1 MSKVWFRVE
10 TAGCC
15 VKCCAGADFGV
26 YITIV
31 SVALDNGVR
40 RNLFTLEAAV
50 SKRRTTLAEVAAAA
64 GVSVA
69 TVSKVLNDRVDVS
82 AETRRRVQKYLKDSE
97 YRPAGSGSARPR
109 ELGRSVEVVV
119 PELQNPYIIGVL
131 EGIVSSA
138 AAEGF
143 EVVIGRLPSSGSWM
157 VDPQTLLRSE
167 HVGAIFITADA
178 SKASL
183 KALDDAGF
191 PVVVVDPLRVDGSR
205 CISIGATNFTGG
217 VTAAEHLLSLGHR
230 RIGHAGGP
238 HSADCSHA
246 RLAGLTSAL
255 RKAGI
260 ELDETLVTHCAFTYD
275 AGRRA
280 AHDLLDRSDRP
291 TAIFAASDE
300 IALGVMEEARRR
312 SIRIP
317 QDLSVVGF
325 DDTFLASRSAPPL
338 TTVAQPLLE
347 MGRVATRSLAQM
359 ITNDVV
365 GTRHIELAT
374 RLVIRNS
381 TAPPSQSASSS
392 TSHPHSVADA
402 HSVADPPPEGQGLEL
417 NMREA

>member
-1 MSKVWFRVE
+1 VPK
-10 TAGCC
+10 G
-15 VKCCAGADFGV
+15 
-26 YITIV
+26 
-31 SVALDNGVR
+31 
-40 RNLFTLEAAV
+40 
-50 SKRRTTLAEVAAAA
+50 RTTLAEIAGAA

-69 TVSKVLNDRVDVS
+69 TVSKVLNDRADVS
-82 AETRRRVQKYLKDSE
+82 AETRRRVQKHLRDSE
-97 YRPAGSGSARPR
+97 YRPAGSDGARRR
-109 ELGRSVEVVV
+109 EQTRSIELVV
-119 PELQNPYIIGVL
+119 PELRNPYIITVL
-131 EGIVSSA
+131 EGITSSA
-138 AAEGF
+138 RAEGF
-143 EVVIGRLPSSGSWM
+143 EVVIGRILSSDSS
-157 VDPQTLLRSE
+157 VINPQALLRSE
-167 HVGAIFITADA
+167 HVGAILITADA
-178 SKASL
+178 ASPSL

-191 PVVVVDPLRVDGSR
+191 PVVVVDPLRIGDSK

-238 HSADCSHA
+238 HSVDCSHA
-246 RLAGLTSAL
+246 RLAGYSSAL

-275 AGRRA
+275 ASRQA
-280 AHDLLDRSDRP
+280 APDLLDRPDRP

-300 IALGVMEEARRR
+300 IALGVMEEARQR

-359 ITNDVV
+359 INNDVV

-374 RLVIRNS
+374 RLVVRDS
-381 TAPPSQSASSS
+381 TAP
-392 TSHPHSVADA
+392 HDC
-402 HSVADPPPEGQGLEL
+402 
-417 NMREA
+417 